1 MGSINSSPTGYNSSY
16 VSYFNQ
22 KPCIMYFLL
31 LILSIVGSFADGPIA
46 DGELPILGACAFQ
59 YTLFGNVDT
68 LPSMINPDSPVY
80 SALGDEAIASIA
92 EELDPME
99 QDLFN
104 QFTFQ
109 MLVDYTSTVDCSA
122 AIAYVDSLAEDND
135 RETVLE
141 ELMIASAIDAA
152 YRIEAMSSE
161 GRRKL
166 QDGWTTE
173 MIILTACLGLGGFF
187 LGSLISH
194 GTLHVDPFHSDVDC
208 RRRRLALQN
217 KIAEASRRLLNSA
230 TDSQELTNG
239 HEFSVDMGSIMEVCA
254 NGAPSE
260 ICTSASLDTIIQTL
274 TSSLC
279 GGIVTGLV
287 CTVNFSQAVAAISGP
302 SN

>member
-1 MGSINSSPTGYNSSY
+1 MGSIDSSPTGYISSY

-22 KPCIMYFLL
+22 KPAHMYFLL
-31 LILSIVGSFADGPIA
+31 LILSIVGSFADGSIA

-80 SALGDEAIASIA
+80 SALGDEAMASIT

-109 MLVDYTSTVDCSA
+109 MLADYTSTVDCSA
-122 AIAYVDSLAEDND
+122 AIAYVDSLAEDNE

-152 YRIEAMSSE
+152 YRIEAMSAE
-161 GRRKL
+161 GRRNL

-173 MIILTACLGLGGFF
+173 MIVLTACLGLGGFM
-187 LGSLISH
+187 LGALISH
-194 GTLHVDPFHSDVDC
+194 GTLYVDPFHSDVDC

-217 KIAEASRRLLNSA
+217 KIAEASRRLLNS
-230 TDSQELTNG
+230 DSQELTSG
-239 HEFSVDMGSIMEVCA
+239 HEFSVDMGSIMEVCV

-279 GGIVTGLV
+279 GGIVTGMV

>member
-1 MGSINSSPTGYNSSY
+1 MGSINSSPTGYISSY

-22 KPCIMYFLL
+22 KLRIMYFLL

-80 SALGDEAIASIA
+80 SALGDEAIASIT

-152 YRIEAMSSE
+152 YRIEAMSE
-161 GRRKL
+161 ERRNL

-173 MIILTACLGLGGFF
+173 MIILTACLGLGGFM
-187 LGSLISH
+187 LGALISH
-194 GTLHVDPFHSDVDC
+194 GTLHVDPFHSEVDC
-208 RRRRLALQN
+208 RRRRLALQ
-217 KIAEASRRLLNSA
+217 KKLAEASRRLLNSA
-230 TDSQELTNG
+230 TDSQELTND

-279 GGIVTGLV
+279 GGVVTDMV
-287 CTVNFSQAVAAISGP
+287 CTVNFSQAVAAITGP

>member
-80 SALGDEAIASIA
+80 SALGDEAIASIT

-152 YRIEAMSSE
+152 YRIEAMSAE
-161 GRRKL
+161 RRNL

-173 MIILTACLGLGGFF
+173 MIILTACLGLGGFM
-187 LGSLISH
+187 LGALISH
-194 GTLHVDPFHSDVDC
+194 GTLHVDPFHSEVDC
-208 RRRRLALQN
+208 RRRRLALQ
-217 KIAEASRRLLNSA
+217 KKVAEVSRRLLNS
-230 TDSQELTNG
+230 DSQELTND

-254 NGAPSE
+254 NGAPSD

-279 GGIVTGLV
+279 GGVVTGLV